1 MVKVVSATVKSVS
14 KIKNVCETLTD
25 QMKNVPVELKK
36 IIDAS
41 KGLQDSIENGDIIE
55 KGKACREA
63 KLENILLC
71 YEHAYGKIA
80 DVGEPKEGGGQGCCT
95 TF

>member
-1 MVKVVSATVKSVS
+1 MVKVVRNTVSSIS

-71 YEHAYGKIA
+71 YEHAYGKIE
-80 DVGEPKEGGGQGCCT
+80 DVGELKEGGGQGCCS